1 MTNKKIKLGVAS
13 EDEVFQEFI
22 DVWHRAETEI
32 ITEPEEHLYFM
43 DAATFFK
50 VLSKGRIALLKA
62 LHSHES
68 TSIRKLSQLLKRDY
82 KNVHQDVQLL
92 IKAGLI
98 TQDDEKRITV
108 PWDTINTEITLAAA

>member
-1 MTNKKIKLGVAS
+1 VTNKKIKMGVAS
-13 EDEVFQEFI
+13 EEEVFQEFV
-22 DVWHRAETEI
+22 DMWHRAESEI
-32 ITEPEEHLYFM
+32 INESEEHLYFM

-62 LHSHES
+62 LHSHGS

-92 IKAGLI
+92 IKVGLI
-98 TQDDEKRITV
+98 QQDEAKLISV
-108 PWDTINTEITLAAA
+108 PWDKINAEITLAAA

>member
-1 MTNKKIKLGVAS
+1 MTNKKIKMGVAS
-13 EDEVFQEFI
+13 EEEVFQEFV
-22 DVWHRAETEI
+22 DMWHKAKTEI
-32 ITEPEEHLYFM
+32 INEPEQHLYFM

-62 LHSHES
+62 LHSHGN

-82 KNVHQDVQLL
+82 KNVHQDVKLL
-92 IKAGLI
+92 LKAGLI
-98 TQDDEKRITV
+98 TQDNEKKITV